1 MKILE
6 PNSTVEFCVFTTTVA
21 LPLYYIKETYTI
33 PSQVSTD
40 VQNRGFKKSRIKM
53 YNKKYNFG
61 SYMCHTN
68 KLIHFKA
75 RRRGIPGTYS
85 FSSKEHL

>member
-53 YNKKYNFG
+53 YNKKIQFWELYVPHKQVN
-61 SYMCHTN
+61 
-68 KLIHFKA
+68 
-75 RRRGIPGTYS
+75 S
-85 FSSKEHL
+85 FQS